1 LFSWDF
7 LFQPAGFDIGETG
20 LLAYEA
26 SQPVWRA
33 LAVGLGN
40 TLRVSLP
47 ALCLATVLGLLLALG
62 RGSASRSWR
71 LLSAGVVDTV
81 RLVPLLLQML
91 IVYLLLVEW
100 LPPANEA
107 LQPLPG
113 VWLSKGGLSF
123 PWPTCPGDDG
133 GAALRWSWPVQDT
146 FNVQGGAAVTPE
158 FLAVMLALSLYTS
171 AFLAEVFRSGIEAV
185 PASLMEAAD
194 TLGATRWQAIRQV
207 LLPQALRT
215 IVPAA
220 TNQYLN
226 LVKNSSLAV
235 AVGYPDLVSV
245 GNTTLN
251 QTGRAVECVLVMM
264 GVYLALSLITSAA
277 MNAFNQLQALKE
289 SLA

>member
-1 LFSWDF
+1 
-7 LFQPAGFDIGETG
+7 
-20 LLAYEA
+20 
-26 SQPVWRA
+26 
-33 LAVGLGN
+33 
-40 TLRVSLP
+40 
-47 ALCLATVLGLLLALG
+47 
-62 RGSASRSWR
+62 
-71 LLSAGVVDTV
+71 
-81 RLVPLLLQML
+81 M
-91 IVYLLLVEW
+91 
-100 LPPANEA
+100 
-107 LQPLPG
+107 
-113 VWLSKGGLSF
+113 
-123 PWPTCPGDDG
+123 
-133 GAALRWSWPVQDT
+133 RWSWPVQDT

-264 GVYLALSLITSAA
+264 GLYLTLSLITSAA
-277 MNAFNQLQALKE
+277 MNAFNRQQALKE
-289 SLA
+289 SLT